1 MVRRIK
7 SGFIATCRDFVH
19 AFTLFNHNAR
29 AHLVSASLQA
39 AGAGMVGTVFALYI
53 KSAQLGESVV
63 GYVEGAFSLGMAVI
77 ALVGPPLVAAFGY
90 RALML
95 FGLGLLVVS
104 RFAQAAM
111 PMSTSL
117 ILLGLAIGV
126 GDGFLRTVNAA
137 YLSEN
142 STHDVRAH
150 LFSAEFLVRMVAVF
164 VGGMIGGFLP
174 GLIGGPEMMGFQW
187 TVTAGAVIMGAGMV
201 PMLFLHKDTPRVKQF
216 FRVQLKTAREFDA
229 WGHLG
234 KLIMPQAFLAAAAG
248 LTAPF
253 VPLYLNHTL
262 GASVKQIGLIQGFSA
277 LAIGVAAFATPIMAR
292 KLGRSVSVLILQ
304 LAALPML
311 FAVPAIGSLTFGVV
325 VLLTRATL
333 MNVGGP
339 LWGQSSMEGVKAADK
354 PFVAGGLLFVLS
366 LTSFFGNVG
375 GGRLMEV
382 SYTAPYVPAAL
393 LWAVGTALTWLLWVR
408 PEKVAA
414 TADEPVAIPVQ
425 AELVAEAA

>member
-1 MVRRIK
+1 
-7 SGFIATCRDFVH
+7 
-19 AFTLFNHNAR
+19 
-29 AHLVSASLQA
+29 
-39 AGAGMVGTVFALYI
+39 
-53 KSAQLGESVV
+53 
-63 GYVEGAFSLGMAVI
+63 
-77 ALVGPPLVAAFGY
+77 
-90 RALML
+90 
-95 FGLGLLVVS
+95 
-104 RFAQAAM
+104 
-111 PMSTSL
+111 
-117 ILLGLAIGV
+117 
-126 GDGFLRTVNAA
+126 
-137 YLSEN
+137 
-142 STHDVRAH
+142 
-150 LFSAEFLVRMVAVF
+150 
-164 VGGMIGGFLP
+164 
-174 GLIGGPEMMGFQW
+174 
-187 TVTAGAVIMGAGMV
+187 
-201 PMLFLHKDTPRVKQF
+201 
-216 FRVQLKTAREFDA
+216 
-229 WGHLG
+229 
-234 KLIMPQAFLAAAAG
+234 MPQAFLAAAAG